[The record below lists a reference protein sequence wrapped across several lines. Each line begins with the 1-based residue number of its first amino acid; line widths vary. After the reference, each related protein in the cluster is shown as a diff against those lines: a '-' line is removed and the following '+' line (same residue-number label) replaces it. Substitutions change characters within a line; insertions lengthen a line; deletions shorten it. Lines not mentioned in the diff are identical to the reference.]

1 MQPQELVRQL
11 SVAFQRCTDLRV
23 PHCPHA
29 EAVQVEKRLAVRP
42 AVVHD
47 LRVVRLVRQIRDTGQ
62 GFTSWRHVPATART
76 RALRQASGAERRA
89 APL

>member
-29 EAVQVEKRLAVRP
+29 EAVQVAKRLAVRP

-62 GFTSWRHVPATART
+62 GFTKLAT
-76 RALRQASGAERRA
+76 RARDRPHQGGAERRA